1 MTEDFIIIKITA
13 KIYHGFQHKIERS
26 RFSTMSF
33 EEVVSEIKTVMK
45 SFFHEHNLYSL
56 EKGVDSLKLSHFH
69 DDIPYNRPILYL
81 CDDSHG
87 KEDSEEP

>member
-1 MTEDFIIIKITA
+1 MTDDFIIIKITA

-26 RFSTMSF
+26 RFYSMSF
-33 EEVVSEIKTVMK
+33 EEVISEMKGLMK

-81 CDDSHG
+81 CDDDHG
-87 KEDSEEP
+87 KDSKEP